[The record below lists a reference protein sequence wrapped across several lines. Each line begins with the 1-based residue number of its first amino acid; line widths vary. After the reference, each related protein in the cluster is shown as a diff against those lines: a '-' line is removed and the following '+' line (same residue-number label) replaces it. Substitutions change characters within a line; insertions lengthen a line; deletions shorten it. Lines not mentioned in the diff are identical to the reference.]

1 MCPTTL
7 GRIETRVA
15 TITLPALF
23 AGILSLVQWR
33 PSWIALIGLYLLLGV
48 ALDVFV
54 YSWLFRYQPPWMTFL
69 LAVAEFG
76 LLYVLVVLLD
86 DIDLSLTETVA
97 VYWVSWILAIWTKIV
112 LLPIL
117 SLTYLESAGEFR
129 RPEWSIPPSREVLPI
144 IAAVPAGAVATAA
157 AVVSAPPSTGEGAG
171 PRGDVPEPVPG
182 PIERELEATGALTS
196 SASPA
201 FQPEGPRRRRGSAA
215 RRGWMIAYAY
225 AVIAATIVGETV
237 CFIYN

>member
-157 AVVSAPPSTGEGAG
+157 AVVSAPPSTG
-171 PRGDVPEPVPG
+171 
-182 PIERELEATGALTS
+182 
-196 SASPA
+196 
-201 FQPEGPRRRRGSAA
+201 
-215 RRGWMIAYAY
+215 
-225 AVIAATIVGETV
+225 
-237 CFIYN
+237 